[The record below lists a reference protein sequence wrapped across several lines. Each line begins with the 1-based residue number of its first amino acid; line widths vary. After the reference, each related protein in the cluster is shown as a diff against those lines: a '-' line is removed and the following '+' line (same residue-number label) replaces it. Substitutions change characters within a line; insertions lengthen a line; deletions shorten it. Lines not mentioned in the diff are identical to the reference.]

1 MGRILLGALAC
12 LTLACASARAQ
23 GADFERSQQ
32 LNRDGLE
39 EMKKGNYDA
48 AIRDFTMAINASSLP
63 QATAGMYLN
72 RAQAREKKGDLA
84 GALKD
89 LDDSLMQLPG
99 NAYAYMN
106 RASVRREMGQAEAA
120 LKDYTRAVK
129 ANSKLSFAYLY
140 RGLTLV
146 SLGRDDEAQKDF
158 DKFSKLEPGKKEFME
173 RLVKEEKDKR
183 AAKQ

>member
-1 MGRILLGALAC
+1 MRRILLSFLV
-12 LTLACASARAQ
+12 LSTLACAQARAQ

-39 EMKKGNYDA
+39 KMRKGDYDG
-48 AIRDFTMAINASSLP
+48 AIRDFTIAINLSRLP
-63 QATAGMYLN
+63 GATAGLYLN
-72 RAQAREKKGDLA
+72 RAQAREKKGDIE

-89 LDDSLMQLPG
+89 LDKSLSEQPG
-99 NAYAYMN
+99 NVYAYAN
-106 RASVRREMGQAEAA
+106 RAALRRKAGDDEGA

-129 ANSKLSFAYLY
+129 ADSKFSMAYLY

-146 SLGRDDEAQKDF
+146 ALGRDAEAQKDF
-158 DKFSKLEPGKKEFME
+158 DKFLKLEPDKRDFME
-173 RLVKEEKDKR
+173 RLLKEERDKR